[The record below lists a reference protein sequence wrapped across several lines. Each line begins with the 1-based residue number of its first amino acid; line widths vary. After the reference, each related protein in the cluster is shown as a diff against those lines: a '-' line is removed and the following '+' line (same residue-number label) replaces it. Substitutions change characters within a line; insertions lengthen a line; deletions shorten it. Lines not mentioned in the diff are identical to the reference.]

1 MDSRMKKFLLLFTM
15 LLALAHSNATSGRDT
30 VPASVAG
37 NPIRNLSKRNLRIL
51 DIGNSYTLDATHY
64 IPQIAAAANTPDC
77 HSLYR
82 ATRGSASYRSWVDT
96 YNDKDTEEYEIGH
109 VCGYAIPDVAC
120 GEGNIRDGHLFR
132 QALKNGKWDLILI
145 HQYSSFS
152 TSFEAWNGGGNE
164 GCLKELISIIRDT
177 NPQAAIGFLLIHS
190 WSWDYAENKSRS
202 SFKRWQD
209 IANSAKLLK
218 LNYDIDFIVPYGT
231 AVQNLRATSLNDG
244 SDFSTD
250 GSHLADGLGDYVAA
264 CCYWE
269 TLFAPRYGT
278 VIGNGFRLT
287 TLDENQKGVFN
298 ITDETALVAQKAAV
312 LATKNM
318 YQVTDVDS
326 FDVYMQ
332 LPAEY
337 AIYIRNIIGYNYNEP
352 AGNIIIPE
360 GVVGISRGVF
370 KGCKEITGLHLSS
383 TLRTLGSYAF
393 YDCYNIETIISLIPG
408 EKLFAVDATVF
419 GNIDKGICKLYVPG
433 GALDAYK
440 LTEGWNLFE
449 NIIELSDEE
458 MRNMDNTLICDDE
471 RNITDLAGRAV
482 KSPTKGVYIIN
493 RKKILIK

>member
-1 MDSRMKKFLLLFTM
+1 MNSRMKKFLLFFAM
-15 LLALAHSNATSGRDT
+15 LLALAHSNAASGSDT
-30 VPASVAG
+30 IPAYG
-37 NPIRNLSKRNLRIL
+37 NPLCNLSKENLRIL

-64 IPQIAAAANTPDC
+64 IPQIAAAANAAGC
-77 HSLYR
+77 HSLYC
-82 ATRGSASYRSWVDT
+82 ATRGGASFRSWVDA

-109 VCGYAIPDVAC
+109 ICGYAIPDVTC
-120 GEGNIRDGHLFR
+120 GDGRVRDGHLFR

-145 HQYSSFS
+145 HQYSSYSANFD
-152 TSFEAWNGGGNE
+152 AWNGGGNK
-164 GCLKELISIIRDT
+164 GCLKELISIIRET

-190 WSWDYAENKSRS
+190 WSWSYAENKSKS

-209 IANSAKLLK
+209 IANSVKRLK
-218 LNYDIDFIVPYGT
+218 LNYGIDFIVPYGT
-231 AVQNLRATSLNDG
+231 AVENLRATSLNDG

-269 TLFAPRYGT
+269 TLFAPRFGSI
-278 VIGNGFRLT
+278 VGNGFRLR
-287 TLDENQKGVFN
+287 TLNENQKGVFN

-337 AIYIRNIIGYNYNEP
+337 AVCKNNIIGYNYNEP
-352 AGNIIIPE
+352 AGEMVIPE
-360 GVVGISRGVF
+360 GIIGISDGVF
-370 KGCKEITGLHLSS
+370 NGCKEITGLHLSS

-393 YDCYNIETIISLIPG
+393 YDCSNIETIISLIPG
-408 EKLFAVDATVF
+408 ERLFAVDTTVF
-419 GNIDKGICKLYVPG
+419 GNVDKENCKLHIPA

-449 NIIELSDEE
+449 NIIELSEEE
-458 MRNMDNTLICDDE
+458 MRNMENTLVCDED
-471 RNITDLAGRAV
+471 RSVTDLAGRAV
-482 KSPTKGVYIIN
+482 KFPTKGVYIIN
-493 RKKILIK
+493 GKKILIK

>member
-1 MDSRMKKFLLLFTM
+1 MNSRMKKFLLFFAM
-15 LLALAHSNATSGRDT
+15 LLALAHSNAASGSDT
-30 VPASVAG
+30 IPAYG
-37 NPIRNLSKRNLRIL
+37 NPLCNLSKENLRIL

-64 IPQIAAAANTPDC
+64 IPQIAAAANAAGC
-77 HSLYR
+77 HSLYC
-82 ATRGSASYRSWVDT
+82 ATRGGATFRSWVDA
-96 YNDKDTEEYEIGH
+96 YNDKDTEEYEIEH
-109 VCGYAIPDVAC
+109 ICGYTIPDVTC
-120 GEGNIRDGHLFR
+120 GDGRVRDGHLFR

-145 HQYSSFS
+145 HQYSSYSANFD
-152 TSFEAWNGGGNE
+152 AWNGGGNK
-164 GCLKELISIIRDT
+164 GCLKELISIIRET

-190 WSWDYAENKSRS
+190 WSWNYAKNKSKS

-209 IANSAKLLK
+209 IANSVKRLK
-218 LNYDIDFIVPYGT
+218 LNYGIDFIVPYGT
-231 AVQNLRATSLNDG
+231 AVENLRATSLNDG

-269 TLFAPRYGT
+269 TLFAPRFGSI
-278 VIGNGFRLT
+278 VGNGFRLR
-287 TLDENQKGVFN
+287 TLNENQKGVFN

-337 AIYIRNIIGYNYNEP
+337 AVCKNNIIGYNYNEP
-352 AGNIIIPE
+352 AGEMVIPE
-360 GVVGISRGVF
+360 GIIGISDGVF
-370 KGCKEITGLHLSS
+370 NGCKEITALHLSS

-393 YDCYNIETIISLIPG
+393 YDCSNIETIISLIPG
-408 EKLFAVDATVF
+408 ERLFVVDTTVF
-419 GNIDKGICKLYVPG
+419 GNVDKENCKLHIPA

-449 NIIELSDEE
+449 NIIELSEEE
-458 MRNMDNTLICDDE
+458 MRNMENTLVCDEE
-471 RNITDLAGRAV
+471 RCVTDLAGRAV
-482 KSPTKGVYIIN
+482 KFPTKGVYIIN
-493 RKKILIK
+493 GKKILIK